1 MNRDANISGVLEAEE
16 EHSGPINPECVLPC
30 RSPRCCYCCCCFLL
44 FFFFNHRLLRAQQV
58 FCRPSRRRGIH
69 FPRGFRGRPCR
80 SCTTGVIF
88 YTTVMK
94 SAFYGNAKDSQE
106 EATLAETHQPETSR
120 HTKATSAASS
130 GTNLRTV
137 VVGPTFEQPEGP
149 TNTGCL

>member
-30 RSPRCCYCCCCFLL
+30 RSPAAAAAVV

-58 FCRPSRRRGIH
+58 FCRPSRRRGIR
-69 FPRGFRGRPCR
+69 FPRGFRRRPCC

-88 YTTVMK
+88 YTRVMK

-106 EATLAETHQPETSR
+106 EATLAKTHQPETSR
-120 HTKATSAASS
+120 HTKATSSTSS
-130 GTNLRTV
+130 GTNFGLSCRTNFQ
-137 VVGPTFEQPEGP
+137 TA
-149 TNTGCL
+149 